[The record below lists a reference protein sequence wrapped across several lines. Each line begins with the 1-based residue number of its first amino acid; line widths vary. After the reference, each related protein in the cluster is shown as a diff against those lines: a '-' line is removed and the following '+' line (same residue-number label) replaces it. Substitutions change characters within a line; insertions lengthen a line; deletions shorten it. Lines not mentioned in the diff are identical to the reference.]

1 MKKSLV
7 LAGLLLA
14 SSAAFATDVNYFV
27 AAGVGSGHWKVKIK
41 SDIAGLTSTT
51 TSDNGGSISID
62 GGFILDNTH
71 RIGLEYAKYNTT
83 GSTMYSVSLGY
94 DYLFTVNKHFQ
105 PFVGLAYTV
114 NKYSEDG
121 GNTAAVTYD
130 TNTINLTTKIA
141 SARVGADYTFDNNV
155 YVSSVFD
162 YGFSKSGD
170 TTWGL
175 TIGGTHYSVNTSTD
189 AISRF
194 EFLVGY
200 KF

>member
-1 MKKSLV
+1 MKRSLV
-7 LAGLLLA
+7 LASLLLVGSVA
-14 SSAAFATDVNYFV
+14 SATDINYFV
-27 AAGVGSGHWKVKIK
+27 AAGVGSGHWKVK

-51 TSDNGGSISID
+51 VSDNGGSISLD
-62 GGFILDNTH
+62 GGVILDNTH

-83 GSTMYSVSLGY
+83 GSSSMYSVGLGY

-114 NKYSEDG
+114 NKYSEDVA
-121 GNTAAVTYD
+121 NTATVTYD
-130 TNTINLTTKIA
+130 TNTVNLTTKIA

-155 YVSSVFD
+155 YVSGVFD

-175 TIGGTHYSVNTSTD
+175 TTGGTHYSVNSSTD